1 MRVLLACLVLLA
13 TVSCNDSAAEPLAP
27 ATNRVLI
34 EATTFTP
41 PTVNVR
47 VGGTIEFAFGGT
59 PHNVIFE
66 DAPGRPENIESM
78 LTNTVEQRV
87 FSVAGTFPYSCQGTD
102 HPAMNGR
109 IIVVPLASTD
119 EE

>member
-1 MRVLLACLVLLA
+1 MRAVLAFLVLLA
-13 TVSCNDSAAEPLAP
+13 TLSCNDSSLEPDAP

-47 VGGTIEFAFGGT
+47 VGGTIEFAFGST
-59 PHNVIFE
+59 AHNVVFDDE
-66 DAPGRPENIESM
+66 PGRPENIESM

-87 FSVAGTFPYSCQGTD
+87 FTVAGTFPYSCKGTD
-102 HPAMNGR
+102 HPEMNGR
-109 IIVVPLASTD
+109 IIVVPLGTT
-119 EE
+119 EEE